1 MNERK
6 GTVTYTVRGM
16 DRNRHGC
23 YIVWEHLDGCAVN
36 EYTAYD
42 KGDEFVLYPRTKLMA
57 SSLSMKKKTIGIRE
71 AKRAF

>member
-1 MNERK
+1 MTEKK

-16 DRNRHGC
+16 DRSRPGC
-23 YIVWEHLDGCAVN
+23 YIVWEHLDGCSVN

-42 KGDEFVLYPRTKLMA
+42 RGDEFVLYPRTKLMA
-57 SSLSMKKKTIGIRE
+57 STLTMTKKTIGLRE